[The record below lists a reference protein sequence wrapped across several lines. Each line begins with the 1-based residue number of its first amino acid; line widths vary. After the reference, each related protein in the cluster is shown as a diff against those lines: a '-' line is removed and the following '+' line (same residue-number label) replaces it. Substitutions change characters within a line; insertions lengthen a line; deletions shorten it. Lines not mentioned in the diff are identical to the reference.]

1 MITYWNRKEVYM
13 GNSLT
18 RCGEIRKLLSQ
29 NRVKYV
35 CKVVN
40 RQSMSHRVNRGAFLE
55 NLESG
60 TLYYTYVKKS
70 DYDDATKFIQA

>member
-18 RCGEIRKLLSQ
+18 RCGEIRNLLSQ

-35 CKVVN
+35 CKIVN
-40 RQSMSHRVNRGAFLE
+40 RQSANHRVNRGTFLE

-60 TLYYTYVKKS
+60 TLYYIYVKKS
-70 DYDDATKFIQA
+70 DYDATTKLIQS

>member
-18 RCGEIRKLLSQ
+18 RCGEIRNLLSQ

-35 CKVVN
+35 CKIVN
-40 RQSMSHRVNRGAFLE
+40 RQSANHRVNRGTFLE

-60 TLYYTYVKKS
+60 SYTIFTLRNLIMMLPPS
-70 DYDDATKFIQA
+70 